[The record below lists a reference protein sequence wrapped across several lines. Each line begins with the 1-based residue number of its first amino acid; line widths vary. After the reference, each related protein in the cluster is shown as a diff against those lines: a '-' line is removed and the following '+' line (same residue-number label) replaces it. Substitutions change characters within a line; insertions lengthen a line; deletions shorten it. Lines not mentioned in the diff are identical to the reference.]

1 MKAYSLNLSRYMKYG
16 ASSLSNLC
24 GEFAKFA
31 TSVKELQS
39 MEDAELSGS
48 YGTAPAKF
56 PSRASTDTYYCRLIS
71 SSNTMYRYPG
81 RACSAKEGPKIYL
94 RTWCV
99 IDMPIAMEMLKGGRE
114 RDREDKLLLSP
125 RAER

>member
-1 MKAYSLNLSRYMKYG
+1 
-16 ASSLSNLC
+16 
-24 GEFAKFA
+24 
-31 TSVKELQS
+31 
-39 MEDAELSGS
+39 
-48 YGTAPAKF
+48 
-56 PSRASTDTYYCRLIS
+56 
-71 SSNTMYRYPG
+71 MYRYPG